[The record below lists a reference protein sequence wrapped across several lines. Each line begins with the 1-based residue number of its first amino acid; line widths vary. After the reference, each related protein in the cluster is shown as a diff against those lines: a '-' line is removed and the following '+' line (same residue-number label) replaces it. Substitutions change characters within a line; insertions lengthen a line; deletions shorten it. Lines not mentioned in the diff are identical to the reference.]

1 MSLRSAAPHH
11 GWECFISVTHRIPM
25 HVMFPGSKGN
35 EINYKICNKKY
46 VCIASS
52 SLPLSANMVSSR
64 ITQMR
69 SLPQMNFLQYPL
81 RHQSHNI
88 NLKEKKKFQEIVIY
102 RRCLLRFSKAILEGD
117 SSLSVRS
124 GLWFTFGSSGHQTT
138 MNHLLCTTS

>member
-11 GWECFISVTHRIPM
+11 GWEYFISVTHRIPM
-25 HVMFPGSKGN
+25 HVMFPGSKAN

-64 ITQMR
+64 IAQMR

-88 NLKEKKKFQEIVIY
+88 NLKEKKKIPRNTHLQKVPPAFCQGHFGGEQ
-102 RRCLLRFSKAILEGD
+102 
-117 SSLSVRS
+117 
-124 GLWFTFGSSGHQTT
+124 FTFCQKWSLVHIWQLWPP
-138 MNHLLCTTS
+138 NHYEPALVHN